1 MELSEKLDILR
12 VADGHSNNVEDLV
25 TKEFPLTIVFNNN
38 ELVTMLCSPVELNHL
53 AVGFLASEGLIKSRD
68 EITRLVVNKKTGM
81 AWVETRE
88 DSKPDG
94 ELIFK
99 RFISSGCGRGASFY
113 HILDID
119 DKEPNVSKLSISAA
133 KVLTLVKEFQHSSQ
147 TFRETGGV
155 HSAALYGDEKILA
168 FAEDIGRHNA
178 IDKIFGRC
186 LLEGIDISDCII
198 ITSGRISSEIL
209 LKVAK
214 GNIPI
219 LISRSAPTNLGVKV
233 AKDLGIT
240 LIGFVRGKRMNVY
253 THGWRVKVGDGQD
266 NGLILEK

>member
-1 MELSEKLDILR
+1 
-12 VADGHSNNVEDLV
+12 
-25 TKEFPLTIVFNNN
+25 
-38 ELVTMLCSPVELNHL
+38 MLCSPLELKQL

-81 AWVETRE
+81 AWIETRE
-88 DSKPDG
+88 GLKADG
-94 ELIFK
+94 ERIFK

-113 HILDID
+113 HVSDIE
-119 DKEPNVSKLSISAA
+119 DKKPNESQINIQAA
-133 KVLTLVKEFQHSSQ
+133 GVLAMVKEFQHSSQ

-155 HSAALYGDEKILA
+155 HSAALYNNERILV

-186 LLEGIDISDCII
+186 ILEGTDTNEGII
-198 ITSGRISSEIL
+198 ITSGRISSEIV

-214 GNIPI
+214 RNIPI
-219 LISRSAPTNLGVKV
+219 LISRSAPTNLGIKV
-233 AKDLGIT
+233 AEDLGIT

-253 THGWRVKVGDGQD
+253 THSWRVKA
-266 NGLILEK
+266 IET